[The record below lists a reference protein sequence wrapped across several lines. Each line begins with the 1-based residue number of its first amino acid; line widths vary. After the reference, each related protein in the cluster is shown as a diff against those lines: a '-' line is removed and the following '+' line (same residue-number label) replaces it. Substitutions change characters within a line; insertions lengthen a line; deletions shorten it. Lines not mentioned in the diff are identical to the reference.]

1 MRPRA
6 ALIVLGQLAILSKSI
21 HLCVNTEDT
30 LDTLNLMWTLW
41 TVSKPPFSLSRE
53 SDFQF
58 SFFHKRI
65 WFTNTHCPRC
75 LKCLND
81 ILNNSCVVVGVVACF
96 VPVHAQTWTVGDFV
110 QECPRWVSGL
120 QVSQK
125 FLAASEHS
133 DEAIVSCNENAC
145 SAEKKFWCP

>member
-1 MRPRA
+1 VVALVDLRKAIDIAVRVRISIQCKCVLPLFSPRKMRPRA
-6 ALIVLGQLAILSKSI
+6 ALIVLGQLVILSKSI

-65 WFTNTHCPRC
+65 
-75 LKCLND
+75 
-81 ILNNSCVVVGVVACF
+81 
-96 VPVHAQTWTVGDFV
+96 
-110 QECPRWVSGL
+110 
-120 QVSQK
+120 
-125 FLAASEHS
+125 
-133 DEAIVSCNENAC
+133 
-145 SAEKKFWCP
+145 

>member
-1 MRPRA
+1 MQMRFAFVFAPLDATTRGPHSPRT
-6 ALIVLGQLAILSKSI
+6 VGDFVKSI

-65 WFTNTHCPRC
+65 
-75 LKCLND
+75 
-81 ILNNSCVVVGVVACF
+81 
-96 VPVHAQTWTVGDFV
+96 
-110 QECPRWVSGL
+110 
-120 QVSQK
+120 
-125 FLAASEHS
+125 
-133 DEAIVSCNENAC
+133 
-145 SAEKKFWCP
+145 